1 MGRQS
6 IKEELKDNPFVD
18 VLGGLGKGLTAKQKR
33 FAEEIAKGETGAGA
47 YRKAYSAKGKPNTQ
61 ARTAHDL
68 KRHPKISATIEAIE
82 RANEVMKYQ
91 TSEGLRSL
99 AVSTLVDVLT
109 NPDTSQAVKVQCART
124 IGTMTEVSLFTHR
137 TESKVIHS
145 SEDIKAK
152 ILKEINSL
160 MNGSAEDA
168 VARDAT
174 SLLTELTQSQSTEH
188 TESANLDTRETGEN
202 SSDVETHPHPT
213 PQNQS
218 AESHVLQHTI
228 PHERLENSR
237 ERLENSHERSEIMDD
252 PLGLKNTTL
261 KKNI

>member
-6 IKEELKDNPFVD
+6 IKEELKDNPYVD
-18 VLGGLGKGLTAKQKR
+18 VLGGLGKGLTSKQKR

-109 NPDTSQAVKVQCART
+109 NPETSQAVKVQCART

-160 MNGSAEDA
+160 MNGSAEDV

-174 SLLTELTQSQSTEH
+174 SLLTELTQSQPTGH
-188 TESANLDTRETGEN
+188 TESTDLDTQETGGN
-202 SSDVETHPHPT
+202 STDIETHPHPT

-252 PLGLKNTTL
+252 PLGLKNMTL

>member
-1 MGRQS
+1 MPRQS

-18 VLGGLGKGLTAKQKR
+18 VLGGLGKGLTSKQKR

-109 NPDTSQAVKVQCART
+109 NPDTSPATRIQTARI

-160 MNGSAEDA
+160 MSGSAEDV

-174 SLLTELTQSQSTEH
+174 SLLTELTQSQSTGH
-188 TESANLDTRETGEN
+188 TESADLDTQETHGN
-202 SSDVETHPHPT
+202 LADVETHPHPT

-228 PHERLENSR
+228 PHERLK
-237 ERLENSHERSEIMDD
+237 NSHEQDD

>member
-6 IKEELKDNPFVD
+6 IKEELKDNPYVD

-33 FAEEIAKGETGAGA
+33 FAEEIAKGETGASA

-82 RANEVMKYQ
+82 RANEIMKYQ
-91 TSEGLRSL
+91 TAEGLRSL

-109 NPDTSQAVKVQCART
+109 NPETSPATRIQTARI

-160 MNGSAEDA
+160 MSGSVDDV
-168 VARDAT
+168 VARDAS
-174 SLLTELTQSQSTEH
+174 SLLNELEFRPEENFANEGAHPSPAPTCDE
-188 TESANLDTRETGEN
+188 TESLE
-202 SSDVETHPHPT
+202 
-213 PQNQS
+213 
-218 AESHVLQHTI
+218 LQHTI
-228 PHERLENSR
+228 PHERSEN
-237 ERLENSHERSEIMDD
+237 IMDD
-252 PLGLKNTTL
+252 PLGLKNTSL
-261 KKNI
+261 EKNI

>member
-18 VLGGLGKGLTAKQKR
+18 GLGGLGKGLTAKQKK

-47 YRKAYSAKGKPNTQ
+47 YRKAYSAKGKPTTQ
-61 ARTAHDL
+61 SRTAHDL

-91 TSEGLRSL
+91 TAEGLRSL

-109 NPDTSQAVKVQCART
+109 NPATSPATRIQTARI

-152 ILKEINSL
+152 ILREINSL
-160 MNGSAEDA
+160 MSGSAEDV

-188 TESANLDTRETGEN
+188 TESTNDQDAGEN
-202 SSDVETHPHPT
+202 SADVEAHPHPT

-228 PHERLENSR
+228 PHKRS
-237 ERLENSHERSEIMDD
+237 ENSHERSEIMDD

-261 KKNI
+261 EKNI

>member
-1 MGRQS
+1 MPRQS
-6 IKEELKDNPFVD
+6 IKEELKENPYVD

-33 FAEEIAKGETGAGA
+33 FAEEVARGETGAGA
-47 YRKAYSAKGKPNTQ
+47 YRKAYGSKGKPTTQ
-61 ARTAHDL
+61 SRTAHDL

-91 TSEGLRSL
+91 TAEGLRSL

-109 NPDTSQAVKVQCART
+109 NPDTSPATRIQTARI

-145 SEDIKAK
+145 SEDIKAR

-160 MNGSAEDA
+160 MNGSAEDV

-188 TESANLDTRETGEN
+188 SESTNDQEAGEN
-202 SSDVETHPHPT
+202 SADVETHPHPT
-213 PQNQS
+213 PTCEQT
-218 AESHVLQHTI
+218 ESHVPQHTI
-228 PHERLENSR
+228 PHERSENP
-237 ERLENSHERSEIMDD
+237 HEQDD

>member
-6 IKEELKDNPFVD
+6 IKEELKDNPYVD
-18 VLGGLGKGLTAKQKR
+18 ILSGLGKGLTAKQKR
-33 FAEEIAKGETGAGA
+33 FAEEIAKGEKGSEA
-47 YRKAYSAKGKPNTQ
+47 YRRAYNTKATPKTIANHAYT
-61 ARTAHDL
+61 L
-68 KRHPKISATIEAIE
+68 KNRGDIQATIEAIE

-91 TSEGLRSL
+91 TAEGLRSL

-109 NPDTSQAVKVQCART
+109 NPDTSAATRIQTARI

-160 MNGSAEDA
+160 MSGSAEDV

-174 SLLTELTQSQSTEH
+174 SLLTELTQSQPTEH
-188 TESANLDTRETGEN
+188 AESADLDTRETGGN
-202 SSDVETHPHPT
+202 SADIETHPHPT
-213 PQNQS
+213 PTCEQT
-218 AESHVLQHTI
+218 ESHVLQHTI
-228 PHERLENSR
+228 PHERS
-237 ERLENSHERSEIMDD
+237 ENSHERSEIMDD

>member
-1 MGRQS
+1 MPRQS
-6 IKEELKDNPFVD
+6 IKEELKDNPFRD

-33 FAEEIAKGETGAGA
+33 FAEEIAKGEKGSEA
-47 YRKAYSAKGKPNTQ
+47 YRRAYNTKATPKTIANHAYT
-61 ARTAHDL
+61 L
-68 KRHPKISATIEAIE
+68 KNRGDIQATIEAIE

-109 NPDTSQAVKVQCART
+109 NPDTSPATRIQTARI

-160 MNGSAEDA
+160 MSGSVEDV

-174 SLLTELTQSQSTEH
+174 SLLTELTQSQSTGH
-188 TESANLDTRETGEN
+188 TESANDQEHETGGN
-202 SSDVETHPHPT
+202 SVEVETHPHPT
-213 PQNQS
+213 PTYEQT
-218 AESHVLQHTI
+218 ESHVPQHTI
-228 PHERLENSR
+228 PHERS
-237 ERLENSHERSEIMDD
+237 ENSHERSEIMDD

>member
-33 FAEEIAKGETGAGA
+33 FAEEIASGETGAGA

-82 RANEVMKYQ
+82 RANEIMKYQ
-91 TSEGLRSL
+91 TAEGLRSL

-109 NPDTSQAVKVQCART
+109 SPETSPATRIQTARI

-152 ILKEINSL
+152 ILREINSL
-160 MNGSAEDA
+160 MSGSVDDV
-168 VARDAT
+168 VARDAS
-174 SLLTELTQSQSTEH
+174 SLLTELTQPQSTEH
-188 TESANLDTRETGEN
+188 TESTDLDARETGEN
-202 SSDVETHPHPT
+202 SADIKTHPHPT
-213 PQNQS
+213 PTCDET
-218 AESHVLQHTI
+218 ESLELQHTI
-228 PHERLENSR
+228 PHERSEN
-237 ERLENSHERSEIMDD
+237 IMDD
-252 PLGLKNTTL
+252 PLGLKNTSL
-261 KKNI
+261 EKNI

>member
-1 MGRQS
+1 MPRQS
-6 IKEELKDNPFVD
+6 IKDELRGNPHVD
-18 VLGGLGKGLTAKQKR
+18 VLGGLGKGLTSKQKK
-33 FAEEIAKGETGAGA
+33 FAEEIANGETGAGA
-47 YRKAYSAKGKPNTQ
+47 YRKAYQSKGKPNTQ

-109 NPDTSQAVKVQCART
+109 NPDTSQATRVQTARI

-152 ILKEINSL
+152 ILKEITSL
-160 MNGSAEDA
+160 MNSTAEDI
-168 VARDAT
+168 VSRDAS
-174 SLLTELTQSQSTEH
+174 SLLNELTAVDQAQEH
-188 TESANLDTRETGEN
+188 EENFQDGEA
-202 SSDVETHPHPT
+202 HPHPT
-213 PQNQS
+213 PTCDQT
-218 AESHVLQHTI
+218 ESLELEHTI
-228 PHERLENSR
+228 PHERLEIPR
-237 ERLENSHERSEIMDD
+237 ERSEIPGKSSDPNIMDD
-252 PLGLKNTTL
+252 PLGIKNTSL
-261 KKNI
+261 EKNI

>member
-18 VLGGLGKGLTAKQKR
+18 VLGGLGKGLTSKQKK
-33 FAEEIAKGETGAGA
+33 FAEEIASGETGAGA
-47 YRKAYSAKGKPNTQ
+47 YRKAYGSKGKPTTQ
-61 ARTAHDL
+61 SRTAHDL

-82 RANEVMKYQ
+82 RAHEVMKYQ
-91 TSEGLRSL
+91 TAEGLRSL

-109 NPDTSQAVKVQCART
+109 SPDTSPATRIQTARI

-152 ILKEINSL
+152 ILREINSL
-160 MNGSAEDA
+160 MNGSAEDV

-188 TESANLDTRETGEN
+188 TESTDDQGTGEN
-202 SSDVETHPHPT
+202 SADIKTHPHPT
-213 PQNQS
+213 PTCDET
-218 AESHVLQHTI
+218 ESLELQHTI
-228 PHERLENSR
+228 PHERSEN
-237 ERLENSHERSEIMDD
+237 IMDD
-252 PLGLKNTTL
+252 PLGLKNTSL
-261 KKNI
+261 EKNI

>member
-1 MGRQS
+1 MPRQS

-18 VLGGLGKGLTAKQKR
+18 VLGGLGKGLTSKQKR

-47 YRKAYSAKGKPNTQ
+47 YRKAYTAKGKANTQ

-109 NPDTSQAVKVQCART
+109 NPDTSPATRIQTARI

-160 MNGSAEDA
+160 MSGSAEDV

-174 SLLTELTQSQSTEH
+174 SLLTELTQSQSTGH
-188 TESANLDTRETGEN
+188 TESADLDTQETHGN
-202 SSDVETHPHPT
+202 LADVETHPHPT

-228 PHERLENSR
+228 PHERLK
-237 ERLENSHERSEIMDD
+237 NSHEQDD

>member
-1 MGRQS
+1 MPRQS

-109 NPDTSQAVKVQCART
+109 NPDTSPATRIQTARI

-160 MNGSAEDA
+160 MSGSAEDV

-174 SLLTELTQSQSTEH
+174 SLLTELTQSQSTGH
-188 TESANLDTRETGEN
+188 SESANDQEQETGEN
-202 SSDVETHPHPT
+202 PADVETHPHPT

-228 PHERLENSR
+228 PHERS
-237 ERLENSHERSEIMDD
+237 ENSHERSEIMDD

>member
-1 MGRQS
+1 MPRQS
-6 IKEELKDNPFVD
+6 IKEELKENPYVD

-91 TSEGLRSL
+91 TAEGLRSL

-109 NPDTSQAVKVQCART
+109 NPDTSPATRIQTARI

-160 MNGSAEDA
+160 MSGSVEDV

-188 TESANLDTRETGEN
+188 AESTNDQEQEAGKN
-202 SSDVETHPHPT
+202 SAGVETHPHPT

-218 AESHVLQHTI
+218 TESHVPQHTI
-228 PHERLENSR
+228 PHERSENS
-237 ERLENSHERSEIMDD
+237 SERSDD

>member
-1 MGRQS
+1 MPRQS

-33 FAEEIAKGETGAGA
+33 FAEEIAKGEKGSEA
-47 YRKAYSAKGKPNTQ
+47 YRKAYNTK
-61 ARTAHDL
+61 ATPKTIANNAYTL
-68 KRHPKISATIEAIE
+68 KNRKDIQATIEAIE

-91 TSEGLRSL
+91 TAEGLRSL

-109 NPDTSQAVKVQCART
+109 NPDTSPATRIQTARI

-160 MNGSAEDA
+160 MSGSAEDV

-188 TESANLDTRETGEN
+188 TESADLDTQEMHGN
-202 SSDVETHPHPT
+202 PADIETHPHPT
-213 PQNQS
+213 PTYEQT
-218 AESHVLQHTI
+218 ESHVLQHTI
-228 PHERLENSR
+228 PHERS
-237 ERLENSHERSEIMDD
+237 ENSHEQDD
-252 PLGLKNTTL
+252 PLGLKNTNL

>member
-1 MGRQS
+1 MPRQS
-6 IKEELKDNPFVD
+6 IKEELKDNPFRD

-33 FAEEIAKGETGAGA
+33 FAEEIAKGEKGSEA
-47 YRKAYSAKGKPNTQ
+47 YRRAYNTKATPKTIANHAYT
-61 ARTAHDL
+61 L
-68 KRHPKISATIEAIE
+68 KNRGDIQATIEAIE

-109 NPDTSQAVKVQCART
+109 NPDTSPATRIQTARI

-160 MNGSAEDA
+160 MSGSVEDV

-174 SLLTELTQSQSTEH
+174 SLLTELTQSQSTGH
-188 TESANLDTRETGEN
+188 TESANDQEHETGGN
-202 SSDVETHPHPT
+202 SVEVETHPHPT
-213 PQNQS
+213 PTYEQT
-218 AESHVLQHTI
+218 ESHVPQHTI
-228 PHERLENSR
+228 PHERS
-237 ERLENSHERSEIMDD
+237 ENSHERSEIMDD

-261 KKNI
+261 EKNI

>member
-6 IKEELKDNPFVD
+6 IKEELKDNPFRD

-109 NPDTSQAVKVQCART
+109 NPETSPATRIQTARI

-160 MNGSAEDA
+160 MNGSAEDV

-174 SLLTELTQSQSTEH
+174 SLLTELTQSQSTGRS
-188 TESANLDTRETGEN
+188 ESTDQEQETGEN
-202 SSDVETHPHPT
+202 SANVETHPHPT
-213 PQNQS
+213 PTYEQT
-218 AESHVLQHTI
+218 ESHVPQHTI
-228 PHERLENSR
+228 PHERS
-237 ERLENSHERSEIMDD
+237 ENSHERSEIMDD

>member
-1 MGRQS
+1 MPRQS

-33 FAEEIAKGETGAGA
+33 FAEEVAKGEKGSEA
-47 YRKAYSAKGKPNTQ
+47 YRRAYNTKAKPKTIANHAYT
-61 ARTAHDL
+61 L
-68 KRHPKISATIEAIE
+68 KNRGDIQATIEAIE

-109 NPDTSQAVKVQCART
+109 NPDTSPATRIQTARI

-137 TESKVIHS
+137 SESKVIHS

-160 MNGSAEDA
+160 MSGSVDDV

-188 TESANLDTRETGEN
+188 TDSADQGQDAGEN
-202 SSDVETHPHPT
+202 SADVETHPHPT
-213 PQNQS
+213 PTCGQT
-218 AESHVLQHTI
+218 ESHVLQHTI
-228 PHERLENSR
+228 PHERLENS
-237 ERLENSHERSEIMDD
+237 HEQDD

>member
-6 IKEELKDNPFVD
+6 IKEELKDNPFID
-18 VLGGLGKGLTAKQKR
+18 VLGGLGKGLTSKQKR
-33 FAEEIAKGETGAGA
+33 FAEEIAKGEKGSEA
-47 YRKAYSAKGKPNTQ
+47 YRRAYNTKATPKTIANHAYT
-61 ARTAHDL
+61 L
-68 KRHPKISATIEAIE
+68 KNRGDIQATIEAIE

-91 TSEGLRSL
+91 TAEGLRSL

-160 MNGSAEDA
+160 MNGSAEDI

-174 SLLTELTQSQSTEH
+174 SLLTELTQSQPTGH
-188 TESANLDTRETGEN
+188 TESADQEQETGGN
-202 SSDVETHPHPT
+202 LADVETHPHPT
-213 PQNQS
+213 PTYEQT
-218 AESHVLQHTI
+218 ESHVLQHTI
-228 PHERLENSR
+228 PHEQS
-237 ERLENSHERSEIMDD
+237 ENSHEQDD

>member
-1 MGRQS
+1 MPRQS
-6 IKEELKDNPFVD
+6 IKEELKDNPHAD

-33 FAEEIAKGETGAGA
+33 FAEEIARGETGAGA
-47 YRKAYSAKGKPNTQ
+47 YRKAYGAKGKPTTQ
-61 ARTAHDL
+61 SRTAHDL
-68 KRHPKISATIEAIE
+68 KRHPTISATIQAME

-91 TSEGLRSL
+91 TAEGLRSL

-109 NPDTSQAVKVQCART
+109 SPDTSPAVRIQTARI

-160 MNGSAEDA
+160 MSGSAEDV

-188 TESANLDTRETGEN
+188 TESANDQEQEAREN
-202 SSDVETHPHPT
+202 LADVETHPHPT

-218 AESHVLQHTI
+218 AESHVPQHTI
-228 PHERLENSR
+228 PHERS
-237 ERLENSHERSEIMDD
+237 ENSHERSENIMDD

>member
-1 MGRQS
+1 MPRQS
-6 IKEELKDNPFVD
+6 IKEELEDNPFINAI
-18 VLGGLGKGLTAKQKR
+18 GGLGKGLTAKQKR
-33 FAEEIAKGETGAGA
+33 FAEEIAKGETGSEA
-47 YRKAYSAKGKPNTQ
+47 YRKAYKAKGTPKTIANNAYT
-61 ARTAHDL
+61 L
-68 KRHPKISATIEAIE
+68 KNRGDIQATIEAIE

-91 TSEGLRSL
+91 TAEGLRSL

-109 NPDTSQAVKVQCART
+109 NPETSPGVRIQTARI

-160 MNGSAEDA
+160 MNGSAEDV

-174 SLLTELTQSQSTEH
+174 SLLTELTQPQSTEH
-188 TESANLDTRETGEN
+188 IESANDQEQETGEN
-202 SSDVETHPHPT
+202 SPDVETHPHPT
-213 PQNQS
+213 PPNQS
-218 AESHVLQHTI
+218 AESHLTQHTI
-228 PHERLENSR
+228 PHERSENSR
-237 ERLENSHERSEIMDD
+237 EQDD

>member
-6 IKEELKDNPFVD
+6 IKEGLKDNPFVD

-33 FAEEIAKGETGAGA
+33 FAEGIANGEKGSEA
-47 YRKAYSAKGKPNTQ
+47 YRKAYTTKATPKTIANH
-61 ARTAHDL
+61 AYNL
-68 KRHPKISATIEAIE
+68 KNRGDIQATIQAIE

-91 TSEGLRSL
+91 TAEGLRSL

-109 NPDTSQAVKVQCART
+109 SPDTSPATRIQTARI

-160 MNGSAEDA
+160 MSGSVDDV
-168 VARDAT
+168 VARDAS
-174 SLLTELTQSQSTEH
+174 SLLNELECRPEENFADKGAHPSPAPTCDE
-188 TESANLDTRETGEN
+188 TESLE
-202 SSDVETHPHPT
+202 
-213 PQNQS
+213 
-218 AESHVLQHTI
+218 LQHTI
-228 PHERLENSR
+228 PHERSEN
-237 ERLENSHERSEIMDD
+237 IMDD
-252 PLGLKNTTL
+252 PLGLKNTSL
-261 KKNI
+261 EKNI

>member
-6 IKEELKDNPFVD
+6 IKEELKDNPYAD

-33 FAEEIAKGETGAGA
+33 FAEEIANGETGAGA
-47 YRKAYSAKGKPNTQ
+47 YRKAYGAKGKPNTQ

-91 TSEGLRSL
+91 TAEGLRSL

-109 NPDTSQAVKVQCART
+109 NPDTSPATRIQTAKI

-152 ILKEINSL
+152 ILREINSL
-160 MNGSAEDA
+160 MSGSADDV

-174 SLLTELTQSQSTEH
+174 SLLTELTQPQSTEH
-188 TESANLDTRETGEN
+188 SESANDQEAGEN
-202 SSDVETHPHPT
+202 SADVETHPHPT
-213 PQNQS
+213 PTYEQT
-218 AESHVLQHTI
+218 ESHVPQHTI
-228 PHERLENSR
+228 PHERS
-237 ERLENSHERSEIMDD
+237 ENSHEQDD

>member
-1 MGRQS
+1 MPRQS
-6 IKEELKDNPFVD
+6 IKEDLKDNPFVD
-18 VLGGLGKGLTAKQKR
+18 VLGGLGKGLTSKQKR
-33 FAEEIAKGETGAGA
+33 FAEEVAKGETGAGA
-47 YRKAYSAKGKPNTQ
+47 YRKAYSSKGKPKTIAND
-61 ARTAHDL
+61 AYKL
-68 KRHPKISATIEAIE
+68 KCRPDINATIEAIN
-82 RANEVMKYQ
+82 RANEIMKYQ

-109 NPDTSQAVKVQCART
+109 NPDTSPATKVQTARI

-152 ILKEINSL
+152 ILREINSL
-160 MNGSAEDA
+160 MTGSAEDV

-174 SLLTELTQSQSTEH
+174 SLLTELTQSQSTGH
-188 TESANLDTRETGEN
+188 TDSVDLESQDAGEN
-202 SSDVETHPHPT
+202 SAHGETHPHPT
-213 PQNQS
+213 PPNQS

-228 PHERLENSR
+228 PHERS
-237 ERLENSHERSEIMDD
+237 ENSHKRSENIMDD

-261 KKNI
+261 EKNI

>member
-6 IKEELKDNPFVD
+6 IKEELKDNPFRD

-109 NPDTSQAVKVQCART
+109 NPETSPATRIQTARI

-160 MNGSAEDA
+160 MNGSAEDV

-174 SLLTELTQSQSTEH
+174 SLLTELTQSQSTGRS
-188 TESANLDTRETGEN
+188 ESTDDQGTGEN
-202 SSDVETHPHPT
+202 SADIKTHPHPT
-213 PQNQS
+213 PTCDET
-218 AESHVLQHTI
+218 ESLELQHTI
-228 PHERLENSR
+228 PHERS
-237 ERLENSHERSEIMDD
+237 ENSHERSEIMDD

-261 KKNI
+261 KKKYIKILMGK